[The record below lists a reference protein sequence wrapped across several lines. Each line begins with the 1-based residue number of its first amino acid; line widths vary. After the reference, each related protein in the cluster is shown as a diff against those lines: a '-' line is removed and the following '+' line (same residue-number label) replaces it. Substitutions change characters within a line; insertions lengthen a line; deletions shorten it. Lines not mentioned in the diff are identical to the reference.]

1 MKEESKV
8 CPGKY
13 TNTGQGKK
21 NKKHIYI
28 YRELRRAQT
37 GKGLAGN
44 LPNLGISMRSK

>member
-21 NKKHIYI
+21 NKKYI